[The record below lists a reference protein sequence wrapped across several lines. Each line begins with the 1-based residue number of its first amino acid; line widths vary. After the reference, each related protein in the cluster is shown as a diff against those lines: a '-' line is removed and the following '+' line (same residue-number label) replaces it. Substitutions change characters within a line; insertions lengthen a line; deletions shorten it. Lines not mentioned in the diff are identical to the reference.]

1 MHSTATVSI
10 VGGAEQREVM
20 EVLGVGRQ
28 PQNGYRITFA
38 VPTEPQGA
46 AAARRVAREILAAW
60 GLDLDDPVVDSS
72 IVIISELV
80 TNTAKH
86 AAVLCRQADVTIA
99 LEYGC
104 LTLGVHD
111 RHPHRPKAL
120 LNPHP
125 DDSGGWG
132 LQLVRDLAAEAGG
145 RTDVPADPDG
155 RGKTV
160 RVFLPL
166 RFGGS
171 QAYRE
176 AGAA

>member
-1 MHSTATVSI
+1 
-10 VGGAEQREVM
+10 
-20 EVLGVGRQ
+20 
-28 PQNGYRITFA
+28 
-38 VPTEPQGA
+38 
-46 AAARRVAREILAAW
+46 VAREILVAW

-86 AAVLCRQADVTIA
+86 AAVLCRQAEVTLA
-99 LEYGC
+99 LSYGR
-104 LTLGVHD
+104 LLLAVHD

-145 RTDVPADPDG
+145 RTDVPADADG

-160 RVFLPL
+160 RVELPL
-166 RFGGS
+166 RVSGS
-171 QAYRE
+171 SFN
-176 AGAA
+176 AA

>member
-1 MHSTATVSI
+1 
-10 VGGAEQREVM
+10 M
-20 EVLGVGRQ
+20 EVLGVERG
-28 PQNGYRITFA
+28 PDTGYRITFA
-38 VPTEPQGA
+38 VPTEPSGA
-46 AAARRVAREILAAW
+46 SAARRVAREILVAW

-86 AAVLCRQADVTIA
+86 AAVLCRQAEVTLA
-99 LEYGC
+99 LAYGR
-104 LTLGVHD
+104 LVLAVHD

-145 RTDVPADPDG
+145 RTDVPADADG
-155 RGKTV
+155 GGKTV
-160 RVFLPL
+160 RVELPL
-166 RFGGS
+166 RFSGRTFS
-171 QAYRE
+171 
-176 AGAA
+176 AA

>member
-1 MHSTATVSI
+1 
-10 VGGAEQREVM
+10 M
-20 EVLGVGRQ
+20 EVLGVERGLDS
-28 PQNGYRITFA
+28 GYRITFA
-38 VPTEPQGA
+38 VPTEASGA
-46 AAARRVAREILAAW
+46 AAARRVAREILVAW

-86 AAVLCRQADVTIA
+86 AAVLCRQADVTLA
-99 LEYGC
+99 LTYGC
-104 LTLGVHD
+104 LVLAVHD

-145 RTDVPADPDG
+145 RTDVPADADG

-160 RVFLPL
+160 RVELPL
-166 RFGGS
+166 HFSGTS
-171 QAYRE
+171 FS
-176 AGAA
+176 AA

>member
-1 MHSTATVSI
+1 
-10 VGGAEQREVM
+10 M
-20 EVLGVGRQ
+20 EVLGVGRE

-46 AAARRVAREILAAW
+46 AAARRVAREILVDW

-86 AAVLCRQADVTIA
+86 AAVLCSQADVT
-99 LEYGC
+99 LSLDYDC
-104 LTLGVHD
+104 LLVAVHD

-132 LQLVRDLAAEAGG
+132 LQLVLDLATEAGG
-145 RTDVPADPDG
+145 HTDVPADPDG
-155 RGKTV
+155 GGKTV

-166 RFGGS
+166 RLVAAR
-171 QAYRE
+171 AYTQM
-176 AGAA
+176 GAA